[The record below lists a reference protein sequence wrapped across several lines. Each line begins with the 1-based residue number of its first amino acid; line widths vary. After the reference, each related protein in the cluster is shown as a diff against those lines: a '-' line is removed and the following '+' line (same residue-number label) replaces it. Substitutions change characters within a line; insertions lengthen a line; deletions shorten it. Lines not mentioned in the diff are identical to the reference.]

1 VARGSRARARRIG
14 AGLACLLLIGGCY
27 YVRYASLVRTH
38 VDLMIALAAKRHDLH
53 VAEAPPSHLAEFRYP
68 LERARDFARIVGPRF
83 GERESFRLSRRVRG
97 DARGGRVRGDRIRA
111 RRSSRAPDGD
121 LGGARSRM
129 NRRLTPT
136 AA

>member
-83 GERESFRLSRRVRG
+83 GERESFRRFTGFLDAYEATLEADESAEIASGLADLHERRT
-97 DARGGRVRGDRIRA
+97 AILAALDRE
-111 RRSSRAPDGD
+111 
-121 LGGARSRM
+121 
-129 NRRLTPT
+129 
-136 AA
+136 

>member
-83 GERESFRLSRRVRG
+83 GERESFRRFTGFLDAYEATLGADESAEIASGLADLHERRT
-97 DARGGRVRGDRIRA
+97 AILAALDRE
-111 RRSSRAPDGD
+111 
-121 LGGARSRM
+121 
-129 NRRLTPT
+129 
-136 AA
+136 